1 MGDTDD
7 LDEAPQGARE
17 HRRQRRR
24 GPLAPNPALWA
35 ALEQG
40 AKLRRILESFYAVVY
55 RDARLA
61 PFFHATTIE
70 WAIDHQYAFLAEI
83 FTGERV
89 FFGDRP
95 RNAHHWMVI
104 TDELF
109 DHREALM
116 ERTLRE
122 HGLSDEHVR
131 AFRALEETFRSHI
144 VKQRPFA
151 RMRNGVPM
159 PLEGTRALVLDAGG
173 LCDGCEAVIEQG
185 GECRYHVRTG
195 KALCLA
201 CARGDQASDEVGVA
215 HEAEP

>member
-1 MGDTDD
+1 MCVDD
-7 LDEAPQGARE
+7 DEGTAPARE

-24 GPLAPNPALWA
+24 GPLAPNPELWE
-35 ALEQG
+35 ALERG
-40 AKLRRILESFYAVVY
+40 PKLRRILESFYAVVY
-55 RDARLA
+55 CDERLA

-83 FTGERV
+83 FTGERM

-109 DHREALM
+109 DHREAVM
-116 ERTLRE
+116 ERTLRA

-131 AFRALEETFRSHI
+131 AWRAVEETYRAHI
-144 VKQRPFA
+144 VKDRPFA

-159 PLEGTRALVLDAGG
+159 PLEGMERLTLEAGG
-173 LCDGCEAVIEQG
+173 LCDGCARVIERG
-185 GECRYHVRTG
+185 GECSYHVRTG
-195 KALCLA
+195 KALCGV
-201 CARGDQASDEVGVA
+201 CAEGPLPGG
-215 HEAEP
+215 EP